1 MDFIKE
7 NLGTIIV
14 SLILII
20 VVIII
25 IKNMINKKKKAF
37 LLVVEAIVHIVMS
50 HVTINRIKAGSS
62 CFYFLAIL
70 LVKDFNNRYN
80 LTMGFYNKP
89 LVLLSM

>member
-25 IKNMINKKKKAF
+25 IKNMINKKKKGISLSCGGDCAHC
-37 LLVVEAIVHIVMS
+37 HIACN
-50 HVTINRIKAGSS
+50 HK
-62 CFYFLAIL
+62 
-70 LVKDFNNRYN
+70 
-80 LTMGFYNKP
+80 
-89 LVLLSM
+89 